1 MEQQLLVAKSENSR
15 LNAQLTEMVKIHE
28 TEMAKERL
36 ETEKYRMRFERLTE
50 DHSKL
55 SKLNA
60 ELEEKLLTAVES
72 LQTEKALLLDELN
85 TLKKKFAEAEK
96 RIKDLTVECE
106 TYKKDCRVAAELL
119 HADPSQFLPIN
130 VGNSSSTSCFW
141 LHFAHNF
148 LSNLVKFDC
157 MKRKLVIFSH
167 RPHLNSASSDDPLL
181 PTPAHYLLP
190 TTFPPIALYSSEPLN
205 PPPRDNKG
213 DLQLTVLKRNDPI
226 LEI

>member
-1 MEQQLLVAKSENSR
+1 MSSGPQVDLSASRIFENMEQQLLVAKSENSR

-130 VGNSSSTSCFW
+130 VGNSSS
-141 LHFAHNF
+141 
-148 LSNLVKFDC
+148 
-157 MKRKLVIFSH
+157 